1 MKLNITYI
9 VGSKKLFNGIY
20 YLEKAQEDLESI
32 LDFIAQDS
40 LEGAQSY
47 LQFLQIAISKLATF
61 PELGVS
67 CKRKYIRR
75 DCRILIVEEYLVFY
89 KIDETSLTITIG
101 RILHRSV
108 NYKSNQIF

>member
-1 MKLNITYI
+1 MPYN
-9 VGSKKLFNGIY
+9 IY

-40 LEGAQSY
+40 LERAQSY

-75 DCRILIVEEYLVFY
+75 DCRILIIEEYLVFY

>member
-1 MKLNITYI
+1 MQNMPHK
-9 VGSKKLFNGIY
+9 IY

-40 LEGAQSY
+40 LERAQNY

-61 PELGVS
+61 PKLGVS

-75 DCRILIVEEYLVFY
+75 DRRILIIEEYLVFY
-89 KIDETSLTITIG
+89 KIDEISLTITIG

-108 NYKSNQIF
+108 NYKSDQIF

>member
-40 LEGAQSY
+40 LERAQ
-47 LQFLQIAISKLATF
+47 
-61 PELGVS
+61 
-67 CKRKYIRR
+67 
-75 DCRILIVEEYLVFY
+75 
-89 KIDETSLTITIG
+89 
-101 RILHRSV
+101 
-108 NYKSNQIF
+108 N